1 MDVHSKHTD
10 VTPRESESR
19 VPLTNEEAD
28 KRLKNMIDKNGGIKN
43 WNLPYHNWNQ
53 LTLDLVHPCRLP
65 TFING
70 AKGWL
75 KDIDDMIIPNIYD
88 ESMSR
93 LVRIK
98 FLIGVF
104 NNDLIRD
111 AIISIHHNQI
121 PSQFLDWKPFGGSEY
136 YCQMKDDFYDNKM
149 SNTYLMKRLDWVV
162 TKSREVI
169 EGSALPLVADAHP
182 SDIMISPID
191 WDTLHITHKEKLY
204 MVVLPKMV
212 GLHGSTGFW
221 NMKQNKINANMEV
234 FMDIWNSPDH
244 RLSRDNGGLLS
255 WKGGTDKTSRD
266 KQSHQ
271 ISKIKIALSK
281 IIELGS
287 DPETGEQY
295 DWFDLKGL
303 DYNPTFI
310 VGTSFVDNARRMIDT
325 HNLNQF
331 WQEEEDQLM
340 ERDMSND
347 VTIGAYGE
355 DDLYTDLAS

>member
-1 MDVHSKHTD
+1 MEIDEKHKDT
-10 VTPRESESR
+10 TPSESL
-19 VPLTNEEAD
+19 VPLNNEEAD
-28 KRLKNMIDKNGGIKN
+28 KRLKNMIDKNGGVRV
-43 WNLPYHNWNQ
+43 WSLAYHNWNKLTHQ
-53 LTLDLVHPCRLP
+53 LVPFSQLP
-65 TFING
+65 TFMNG

-93 LVRIK
+93 LIRIK

-136 YCQMKDDFYDNKM
+136 YCQMKDDFYGNKM
-149 SNTYLMKRLDWVV
+149 SNIYLMNKLDWVV
-162 TKSREVI
+162 TKSRQEI
-169 EGSALPLVADAHP
+169 IKGSELPLVVDANP
-182 SDIMISPID
+182 SDIMISHID

-204 MVVLPKMV
+204 IVALPTTV
-212 GLHGSTGFW
+212 GLQGNTGFW

-281 IIELGS
+281 IIELGYDS
-287 DPETGEQY
+287 ETGEQY

-310 VGTSFVDNARRMIDT
+310 VGKSFVDNARRMIDT
-325 HNLNQF
+325 HKLNEF
-331 WQEEEDQLM
+331 WQEEEDQLT
-340 ERDMSND
+340 ERDMSNEYD
-347 VTIGAYGE
+347 KYG
-355 DDLYTDLAS
+355 DDGLYTDTSS